1 MVLKSN
7 SHQQQHDASFGLA
20 RPRYLGLNRA
30 YAYMMELI
38 GCGSSEHAMRSA
50 VPLMMTKNGS
60 RKRISQSWEC
70 LMLVW
75 VKRQIGME
83 KFNSELYLQ
92 NCQIIQENER
102 LRKKAEM
109 LNQENQ
115 VLLSELKHKL
125 SAASSTSKPE
135 SSSSKNSSNRQPP
148 AYN

>member
-1 MVLKSN
+1 MEIGKDSQGACTCRGVKKSRPYHRSGDRLEGAAVECKTEDSWLGEDQAKVLAIRD
-7 SHQQQHDASFGLA
+7 Q
-20 RPRYLGLNRA
+20 R
-30 YAYMMELI
+30 LI
-38 GCGSSEHAMRSA
+38 ER
-50 VPLMMTKNGS
+50 
-60 RKRISQSWEC
+60 RR
-70 LMLVW
+70 
-75 VKRQIGME
+75 IGME

-115 VLLSELKHKL
+115 VLLSELKQKL

-135 SSSSKNSSNRQPP
+135 SSSSKNSSNRRPP